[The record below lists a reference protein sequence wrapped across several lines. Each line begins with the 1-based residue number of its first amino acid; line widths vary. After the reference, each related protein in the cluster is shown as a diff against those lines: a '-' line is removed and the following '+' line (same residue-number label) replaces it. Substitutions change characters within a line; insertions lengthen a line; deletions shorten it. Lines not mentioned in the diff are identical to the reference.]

1 MENKKITS
9 ALISVFDKSN
19 LEPLIKELAHKD
31 VTLYSTGGTK
41 DFIQDLGYEV
51 LAVEDLTGY
60 PSILGG
66 RVKTLHPKI
75 FGGILKR
82 SNNENDSI
90 EMEKFQ
96 IPSFDLVVV
105 DLYPFEKTVAEN
117 ASEVDIIEK
126 IDIGGI
132 ALIRAAA
139 KTLITFSVS
148 RIKTI
153 MQILFR
159 FIKSLMVLLQLKRGK
174 NIPLKLSTYHQIT
187 ILLFLIISTKI
198 KID

>member
-19 LEPLIKELAHKD
+19 LEPLIKELVHKD
-31 VTLYSTGGTK
+31 VTLIQRRYKG
-41 DFIQDLGYEV
+41 FIQDLGYEV

-96 IPSFDLVVV
+96 ILH
-105 DLYPFEKTVAEN
+105 
-117 ASEVDIIEK
+117 
-126 IDIGGI
+126 
-132 ALIRAAA
+132 LI
-139 KTLITFSVS
+139 
-148 RIKTI
+148 
-153 MQILFR
+153 
-159 FIKSLMVLLQLKRGK
+159 
-174 NIPLKLSTYHQIT
+174 
-187 ILLFLIISTKI
+187 
-198 KID
+198 

>member
-9 ALISVFDKSN
+9 ALISVFDKNN
-19 LEPLIKELAHKD
+19 LEPLIKELVNKD

-41 DFIQDLGYEV
+41 DFIQNLGYQV
-51 LAVEDLTGY
+51 FAVEDLTGY

-90 EMEKFQ
+90 EIKKFQ

-117 ASEVDIIEK
+117 ASENGK
-126 IDIGGI
+126 
-132 ALIRAAA
+132 R
-139 KTLITFSVS
+139 S
-148 RIKTI
+148 RDSRS
-153 MQILFR
+153 R
-159 FIKSLMVLLQLKRGK
+159 FFPLLSQ
-174 NIPLKLSTYHQIT
+174 
-187 ILLFLIISTKI
+187 
-198 KID
+198 

>member
-19 LEPLIKELAHKD
+19 LKPLIKELVHKD

-90 EMEKFQ
+90 EMKNFK
-96 IPSFDLVVV
+96 SHH
-105 DLYPFEKTVAEN
+105 
-117 ASEVDIIEK
+117 
-126 IDIGGI
+126 
-132 ALIRAAA
+132 LI
-139 KTLITFSVS
+139 
-148 RIKTI
+148 
-153 MQILFR
+153 
-159 FIKSLMVLLQLKRGK
+159 
-174 NIPLKLSTYHQIT
+174 
-187 ILLFLIISTKI
+187 
-198 KID
+198 